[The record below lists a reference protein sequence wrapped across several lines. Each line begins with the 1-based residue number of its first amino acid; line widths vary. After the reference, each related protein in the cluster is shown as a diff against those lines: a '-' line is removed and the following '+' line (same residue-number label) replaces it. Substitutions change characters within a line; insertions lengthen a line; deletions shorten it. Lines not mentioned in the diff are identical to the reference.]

1 MKPMGAI
8 SRRFSAFYNHLA
20 KSMEPLKNRDVHP
33 ASTLFGENQSRPEM
47 LHQYQP
53 QAYKGQNTNNP
64 RSSSSLSSKKLDQ
77 DGNYNFVTSN
87 GRGRGDENQNPPRPS
102 KLGPL
107 SPDLRSSSSYSS
119 SGLLSPRSRMPS
131 WSTLEPLPEIEY
143 GDDSHGRVPPDG
155 AEERRMVEEEGQV
168 MAKHREKM
176 QLQRRKSSNRARED
190 MEELMK
196 LENDDEWG
204 DSGSES
210 DSGGSMSSVR
220 LEKGS
225 NWLSSGGLER
235 MSVGEQK
242 PTQHDFEPTRS
253 NCREPSGKRRSLN
266 RSSMSGSHLENLME
280 EGAEE
285 KHDQSSD
292 SDGELPEMMDAVWTL
307 RDRERFKAQEM
318 EKHQVQLTMYRRLA
332 LIRWLRT
339 LQGRIEEQ
347 QNRLQSSFDI
357 ILTHRKELLRMGAA
371 AVNAA
376 PPAAV
381 GQS

>member
-8 SRRFSAFYNHLA
+8 SRRFSAFYNHVA
-20 KSMEPLKNRDVHP
+20 KSTEPLLKNRNVHP
-33 ASTLFGENQSRPEM
+33 ASTLFGENQSRPDM
-47 LHQYQP
+47 LHQDQP
-53 QAYKGQNTNNP
+53 LAYRGQNTNN
-64 RSSSSLSSKKLDQ
+64 RSSSSSSSRKYDQ
-77 DGNYNFVTSN
+77 EGNYNFLSSN
-87 GRGRGDENQNPPRPS
+87 GRARGDENQNPQRPC

-107 SPDLRSSSSYSS
+107 SPDLKNSS
-119 SGLLSPRSRMPS
+119 SGVLSPRSRMPC

-143 GDDSHGRVPPDG
+143 GDDGYGRVPPDG
-155 AEERRMVEEEGQV
+155 AEERRLEEEEGQM

-176 QLQRRKSSNRARED
+176 EPQRRKSSNRGRD
-190 MEELMK
+190 DLEEMMK
-196 LENDDEWG
+196 LENDDEWA

-210 DSGGSMSSVR
+210 DSGESVSSIR
-220 LEKGS
+220 LERGG
-225 NWLSSGGLER
+225 NWLSTGGLER
-235 MSVGEQK
+235 MAFEEQK
-242 PTQHDFEPTRS
+242 LNHPDLEPTGS
-253 NCREPSGKRRSLN
+253 NCRGKRRSFSRNSTSASQL
-266 RSSMSGSHLENLME
+266 GDLLE

-285 KHDQSSD
+285 RHDQSSD
-292 SDGELPEMMDAVWTL
+292 SDGELPEVMDAVWTL

-339 LQGRIEEQ
+339 LQGRVEEQ

-371 AVNAA
+371 VVNAA
-376 PPAAV
+376 TPAAV